1 MRTNKRA
8 LQSAGDPAATNVVN
22 LFSPRKRIDPLQN
35 EGVLEACR
43 DYFSRGDL
51 TPSGKTTNKILKLS
65 RQDQLDYGMLGPILL
80 ARSPCNFD
88 THQGIYIKFLC
99 DARLPRF
106 CHFIFCA
113 HINNRTLTRKLATSL
128 IGSVNHLL
136 TERIGS
142 TADECIDELIDEG
155 LCTEEN
161 GELKCTRRLAY
172 YMIEMLAY
180 LVDAM
185 NGWGSFSRS
194 RFEEIWD
201 ADGSTNWVQIDAP
214 LEKAIA

>member
-1 MRTNKRA
+1 M
-8 LQSAGDPAATNVVN
+8 
-22 LFSPRKRIDPLQN
+22 
-35 EGVLEACR
+35 
-43 DYFSRGDL
+43 
-51 TPSGKTTNKILKLS
+51 
-65 RQDQLDYGMLGPILL
+65 
-80 ARSPCNFD
+80 
-88 THQGIYIKFLC
+88 
-99 DARLPRF
+99 
-106 CHFIFCA
+106 
-113 HINNRTLTRKLATSL
+113 
-128 IGSVNHLL
+128 L

-185 NGWGSFSRS
+185 HGWGRFSRS
-194 RFEEIWD
+194 RFEEVWD
-201 ADGSTNWVQIDAP
+201 ADGETNWVQIDAP